1 MRKLSFIVNGQ
12 VIEKD
17 PKCDFSNLFP
27 GAGGLIE
34 AEFSFSTD
42 WDGCS
47 KVAAFFSPLGKE
59 YPPRVLADGKTC
71 VIPFPALE
79 KRSFKI
85 QILGKKGGE
94 RIKTNKVVVNQNG
107 GKK

>member
-17 PKCDFSNLFP
+17 PTCDFSNLVP
-27 GAGGLIE
+27 GAGELIE
-34 AEFSFSTD
+34 ANFSFSNA
-42 WDGCS
+42 WEGYL
-47 KVAAFFSPLGKE
+47 KAAAFFSPLGKE
-59 YPPRVLADGKTC
+59 YPPQFLADGVTC

-85 QILGKKGGE
+85 QITGRKGTNKM
-94 RIKTNKVVVNQNG
+94 KTNKVVVRQNG
-107 GKK
+107 GRA